1 MIIKHFELTKD
12 KISKF
17 NYYLF
22 HGKNE
27 GLKKEI
33 IERNFIKN
41 FNGNID
47 KYDENYLIS
56 NKETIISE
64 LLSKSLFEDRKI
76 IIISRVTDK
85 IIKIIDEIVRRN
97 LDELII
103 ILKSEILE
111 KKSKLRQ
118 LFEKEKKLA
127 SIALY
132 EDTSRDLTRII
143 TEFLNFNKIRL
154 SQESINLLVN
164 RASGDRENLKIELEK
179 IYNYSITNKDINISK
194 IKVLTNLAENY
205 SVNELAENFLLKNKK
220 NVSKILNE
228 NNYSDEDCILIL
240 RTILSKSKRLF
251 NILKRNEELNNIDQV
266 ISSTKPPIFWKE
278 KESVKVQAN
287 SWKLNDLKNKIYE
300 INEIEL
306 LIKNNSKN
314 SLNLVSDFIFN
325 Y

>member
-41 FNGNID
+41 FKDNID
-47 KYDENYLIS
+47 KYDENYFIS

-118 LFEKEKKLA
+118 LFEKERELA

-220 NVSKILNE
+220 NISKILNE

>member
-47 KYDENYLIS
+47 KYDENYFIS

-220 NVSKILNE
+220 NISKILNE

-300 INEIEL
+300 INQIEL

>member
-1 MIIKHFELTKD
+1 M
-12 KISKF
+12 
-17 NYYLF
+17 
-22 HGKNE
+22 
-27 GLKKEI
+27 
-33 IERNFIKN
+33 
-41 FNGNID
+41 
-47 KYDENYLIS
+47 KYW
-56 NKETIISE
+56 K
-64 LLSKSLFEDRKI
+64 
-76 IIISRVTDK
+76 
-85 IIKIIDEIVRRN
+85 
-97 LDELII
+97 
-103 ILKSEILE
+103 

-143 TEFLNFNKIRL
+143 TEFLNFNKIKL

-220 NVSKILNE
+220 NISKILNE

-300 INEIEL
+300 INQIEL

>member
-41 FNGNID
+41 FKDNID
-47 KYDENYLIS
+47 KYDENYFIS

-220 NVSKILNE
+220 NISKILNE
-228 NNYSDEDCILIL
+228 NNYSDEDCLLIL

>member
-47 KYDENYLIS
+47 KYDENYFIS

-143 TEFLNFNKIRL
+143 TEFLNFNKIKL

-220 NVSKILNE
+220 NISKILNE

>member
-12 KISKF
+12 TISKF

-47 KYDENYLIS
+47 KYDENYFIS

-132 EDTSRDLTRII
+132 EDTFRDLTRII

-220 NVSKILNE
+220 NISKILNE

>member
-41 FNGNID
+41 FKDNID
-47 KYDENYLIS
+47 KYDENYFIS

-64 LLSKSLFEDRKI
+64 LLSKSLFEDKKI

-118 LFEKEKKLA
+118 LFEKEKELA

-220 NVSKILNE
+220 NISKILNE

-278 KESVKVQAN
+278 NESVKVQAN

>member
-1 MIIKHFELTKD
+1 MIIKHFELTED

-41 FNGNID
+41 FKGNID
-47 KYDENYLIS
+47 KYDENYFIS

>member
-64 LLSKSLFEDRKI
+64 LLSKSLFENSKI

-143 TEFLNFNKIRL
+143 TEFLNFNKIKL

-220 NVSKILNE
+220 NISKILNE

>member
-111 KKSKLRQ
+111 KRSKLRQ

-127 SIALY
+127 SIPFY
-132 EDTSRDLTRII
+132 EDTSKDLSRII
-143 TEFLNFNKIRL
+143 TEYLNTKKIKL

-220 NVSKILNE
+220 NISKILNE

>member
-1 MIIKHFELTKD
+1 MIIKHFELTED

-132 EDTSRDLTRII
+132 EDTSKDLTRII
-143 TEFLNFNKIRL
+143 TEFLNFNKIKL

-220 NVSKILNE
+220 NISKILNE

-314 SLNLVSDFIFN
+314 SLNIVSDFIFN

>member
-1 MIIKHFELTKD
+1 MIIKHFELTED

-111 KKSKLRQ
+111 KRSKLRQ

-127 SIALY
+127 SIPFY
-132 EDTSRDLTRII
+132 EDTSKDLSRII
-143 TEFLNFNKIRL
+143 TEYLNTKKIKL

-240 RTILSKSKRLF
+240 RTILLKSKRLF

-287 SWKLNDLKNKIYE
+287 SWKLNDLKKKIYE
-300 INEIEL
+300 INEIEF

-314 SLNLVSDFIFN
+314 SLNIVSDFIFN

>member
-47 KYDENYLIS
+47 KYDENYFIS

-179 IYNYSITNKDINISK
+179 IYNYSITNKDINITK

>member
-1 MIIKHFELTKD
+1 MIIKHFEFTKD
-12 KISKF
+12 NIGKF

-33 IERNFIKN
+33 IEKNFIKN
-41 FNGNID
+41 FDGKID
-47 KYDENYLIS
+47 KYDENYIIS

-64 LLSKSLFEDRKI
+64 LLSKSLFENRKI

-85 IIKIIDEIVRRN
+85 IIKVVDEIIKKT
-97 LDELII
+97 LDDIII

-111 KKSKLRQ
+111 KRSKLRQ
-118 LFEKEKKLA
+118 LFEKEKTLA

-143 TEFLNFNKIRL
+143 TKFLNINKIRL
-154 SQESINLLVN
+154 SQESINLLVT

-179 IYNYSITNKDINISK
+179 IYNYSITNKDINIS
-194 IKVLTNLAENY
+194 IIRVLTNLAENY

-220 NVSKILNE
+220 NISKILNE

-240 RTILSKSKRLF
+240 RTILLKSKRLF
-251 NILKRNEELNNIDQV
+251 GILKRNEELNNIDQV

-278 KESVKVQAN
+278 KENVKIQAN
-287 SWKLNDLKNKIYE
+287 CWSSNDLKKKIYE
-300 INEIEL
+300 INEIEF

-314 SLNLVSDFIFN
+314 SLNLVADFIFN

>member
-1 MIIKHFELTKD
+1 MIIKHFEFNKD
-12 KISKF
+12 KVDKF

-33 IERNFIKN
+33 IEKIFIKN
-41 FNGNID
+41 FDGKVD
-47 KYDENYLIS
+47 KYEENYFIS

-64 LLSKSLFEDRKI
+64 LLSKSLFENKKI

-85 IIKIIDEIVRRN
+85 IIKIIDEIIKKS
-97 LDELII
+97 LDDCII

-118 LFEKEKKLA
+118 IFEKEETLA
-127 SIALY
+127 SIAVY
-132 EDTSRDLTRII
+132 EDTSRDLIRII
-143 TEFLNFNKIRL
+143 TKFLDINKIKL

-194 IKVLTNLAENY
+194 IRALTNLAENY

-228 NNYSDEDCILIL
+228 NNYSDEDCVLIL
-240 RTILSKSKRLF
+240 RTILLKSKRLF
-251 NILKRNEELNNIDQV
+251 DILKRNKELNNIDKV

-278 KESVKVQAN
+278 KENVRVQAN
-287 SWKLNDLKNKIYE
+287 SWSLDDLKKKIYE
-300 INEIEL
+300 INEVEF
-306 LIKNNSKN
+306 LIKSNSKN

>member
-47 KYDENYLIS
+47 KYDENYFIS

-111 KKSKLRQ
+111 KRSKLRQ

-127 SIALY
+127 SIPFY
-132 EDTSRDLTRII
+132 EDTSKDLSRII
-143 TEFLNFNKIRL
+143 TEYLNTKKIKL

-205 SVNELAENFLLKNKK
+205 SVNELAENFLIKNKK
-220 NVSKILNE
+220 NISKILNE
-228 NNYSDEDCILIL
+228 NNYSDEDCIMIL
-240 RTILSKSKRLF
+240 RTISNKSKRLI
-251 NILKRNEELNNIDQV
+251 NIIERYNESKNLETVL
-266 ISSTKPPIFWKE
+266 SSTKPPIFWKDKE
-278 KESVKVQAN
+278 KVKFQATN
-287 SWKLNDLKNKIYE
+287 WDLEDLKNNTYKLNGLE
-300 INEIEL
+300 T
-306 LIKNNSKN
+306 LIKTNSKN
-314 SLNLVSDFIFN
+314 SLNIISDFIIN
-325 Y
+325 C

>member
-22 HGKNE
+22 HGRNE

-64 LLSKSLFEDRKI
+64 LLSKSLFENSKI

-205 SVNELAENFLLKNKK
+205 SVNELAENFLIKNKK
-220 NVSKILNE
+220 NISKILNE

>member
-12 KISKF
+12 RISKF

-47 KYDENYLIS
+47 KYDENYFIS

-64 LLSKSLFEDRKI
+64 LLSKSLFDDRKI

-220 NVSKILNE
+220 NISKILNE

-300 INEIEL
+300 INQIEL

-325 Y
+325 H

>member
-1 MIIKHFELTKD
+1 MIVKHFELTED

-64 LLSKSLFEDRKI
+64 LLSKSLFENSKI

-220 NVSKILNE
+220 NISKILNE

-251 NILKRNEELNNIDQV
+251 SILKRNEELNNIDQV

>member
-12 KISKF
+12 TISKF

-47 KYDENYLIS
+47 KYDESYFIS

-143 TEFLNFNKIRL
+143 TEFLNFNKIKL

-220 NVSKILNE
+220 NISKILNE

-325 Y
+325 H

>member
-12 KISKF
+12 RISKF

-47 KYDENYLIS
+47 KYDENYFIS

-205 SVNELAENFLLKNKK
+205 SVNELAENFLIKNKK
-220 NVSKILNE
+220 NISKILNE

>member
-12 KISKF
+12 RISKF

-47 KYDENYLIS
+47 KYDESYFIS

-143 TEFLNFNKIRL
+143 TEFLNFNKIKL

-220 NVSKILNE
+220 NISKILNE

-325 Y
+325 H

>member
-41 FNGNID
+41 FKGNID
-47 KYDENYLIS
+47 KYDENYFIS

-64 LLSKSLFEDRKI
+64 LLSKSLFEDKKI

-97 LDELII
+97 LDELIM

-118 LFEKEKKLA
+118 LFEKEKELA

-132 EDTSRDLTRII
+132 EDTFRDLTRII

-220 NVSKILNE
+220 NISKILNE

>member
-33 IERNFIKN
+33 IERNLIKN

-47 KYDENYLIS
+47 KYDENYFIS

-118 LFEKEKKLA
+118 LFEKEKELA

-220 NVSKILNE
+220 NISKILNE

>member
-1 MIIKHFELTKD
+1 MIIKHFEFNKD
-12 KISKF
+12 KIGKF
-17 NYYLF
+17 NYYLL

-33 IERNFIKN
+33 IEKIFIKN
-41 FNGNID
+41 FDGKVD
-47 KYDENYLIS
+47 KYEENYFIS

-64 LLSKSLFEDRKI
+64 LLSKSLFENKKI

-85 IIKIIDEIVRRN
+85 IIKIINEIIKKS
-97 LDELII
+97 LDDCII

-118 LFEKEKKLA
+118 IFEKEETLA
-127 SIALY
+127 SIAVY
-132 EDTSRDLTRII
+132 EDTSRDLIRII
-143 TEFLNFNKIRL
+143 TKFLGINKIKL

-164 RASGDRENLKIELEK
+164 RASGDRENLKTELEK
-179 IYNYSITNKDINISK
+179 IYNYSITNKDIDISK
-194 IKVLTNLAENY
+194 IRALTNLAENY

-228 NNYSDEDCILIL
+228 NNYSDEDCVLIL
-240 RTILSKSKRLF
+240 RTILLKSKRLF
-251 NILKRNEELNNIDQV
+251 DILKRNKELNNIDKV

-278 KESVKVQAN
+278 KENVRVQAN
-287 SWKLNDLKNKIYE
+287 SWSLDDLKKKIYE
-300 INEIEL
+300 INEVEF
-306 LIKNNSKN
+306 LIKSNSKN

>member
-1 MIIKHFELTKD
+1 MIIKNFEFTKD
-12 KISKF
+12 KLGKF

-33 IERNFIKN
+33 IEKIFIKN
-41 FNGNID
+41 FDGKVD
-47 KYDENYLIS
+47 KYEENYFIG

-64 LLSKSLFEDRKI
+64 LLSKSLFENKKI

-85 IIKIIDEIVRRN
+85 IIKIIDEIIKKS
-97 LDELII
+97 LDDCII

-118 LFEKEKKLA
+118 IFEKEETLA
-127 SIALY
+127 SIAVY
-132 EDTSRDLTRII
+132 EDTSRDLIRII
-143 TEFLNFNKIRL
+143 TKFLGINKIKL

-164 RASGDRENLKIELEK
+164 RASGDRENLKTELEK
-179 IYNYSITNKDINISK
+179 IYNYSITNKDIDISK
-194 IKVLTNLAENY
+194 IRALTNLAENY

-228 NNYSDEDCILIL
+228 NNYSDEDCVLIL
-240 RTILSKSKRLF
+240 RTILLKSKRLF
-251 NILKRNEELNNIDQV
+251 DILKRNKELNNIDKV

-278 KESVKVQAN
+278 KENVRVQAN
-287 SWKLNDLKNKIYE
+287 SWSLDDLKKKIYE
-300 INEIEL
+300 INEVEF
-306 LIKNNSKN
+306 LIKSNSKN

>member
-47 KYDENYLIS
+47 KYDENYFIS

-220 NVSKILNE
+220 NISKILNE

-325 Y
+325 H

>member
-41 FNGNID
+41 FKDNID
-47 KYDENYLIS
+47 KYDENYFIS

-64 LLSKSLFEDRKI
+64 LLSKSLFEDKKI

-118 LFEKEKKLA
+118 LFEKEKELA

-220 NVSKILNE
+220 NISKILNE

-325 Y
+325 H

>member
-1 MIIKHFELTKD
+1 M
-12 KISKF
+12 
-17 NYYLF
+17 F

-64 LLSKSLFEDRKI
+64 LLSKSLFENRKI

-97 LDELII
+97 LDELTI

-154 SQESINLLVN
+154 SQESINLLVS
-164 RASGDRENLKIELEK
+164 RAGGDRENLKIELEK

-205 SVNELAENFLLKNKK
+205 SVNELAENFLFKNKK
-220 NVSKILNE
+220 NISKILNE

>member
-12 KISKF
+12 RISKF

-33 IERNFIKN
+33 IERNLIKN

-47 KYDENYLIS
+47 KYDENYFIS

-64 LLSKSLFEDRKI
+64 LLSKSLFEDKKI

-154 SQESINLLVN
+154 SQESINLLAN
-164 RASGDRENLKIELEK
+164 RASGERENLKIELEK

-220 NVSKILNE
+220 NISKILNE

>member
-12 KISKF
+12 RISKF

-47 KYDENYLIS
+47 KYDESYFIS

-220 NVSKILNE
+220 NISKILNE

-325 Y
+325 H

>member
-41 FNGNID
+41 FKGNID
-47 KYDENYLIS
+47 KYDENYFIS

-64 LLSKSLFEDRKI
+64 LLSKSLFEDKKI

-97 LDELII
+97 LDELIM

-118 LFEKEKKLA
+118 LFEKERELA

-220 NVSKILNE
+220 NISKILNE

>member
-41 FNGNID
+41 FKGNID
-47 KYDENYLIS
+47 KYDENYFIS

-64 LLSKSLFEDRKI
+64 LLSKSLFEDKKI

-118 LFEKEKKLA
+118 LFEKEKELA

-220 NVSKILNE
+220 NISKILNE